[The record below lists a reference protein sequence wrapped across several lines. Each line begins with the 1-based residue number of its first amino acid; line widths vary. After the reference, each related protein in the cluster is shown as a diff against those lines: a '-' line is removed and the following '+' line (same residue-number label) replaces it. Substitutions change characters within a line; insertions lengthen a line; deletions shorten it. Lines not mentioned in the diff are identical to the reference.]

1 MGERDWHLRYKHAKA
16 YADEQAALY
25 ERGEEISHWRY
36 VTEQRAGEPDP
47 PKETLTGAAWVAWAY
62 EIAAREA
69 HTVVQVKGQH
79 WQTLVDNC
87 ERLVARYKALAS
99 APESVGKEHAS

>member
-1 MGERDWHLRYKHAKA
+1 MGERNWFDRYKHAKA
-16 YADEQAALY
+16 YADEQAAMH

-36 VTEQRAGEPDP
+36 ATEQKPGEPDP
-47 PKETLTGAAWVAWAY
+47 PKETLQGAAWIAWSY

-79 WQTLVDNC
+79 WQGLVDTC

>member
-62 EIAAREA
+62 EIAASEA
-69 HTVVQVKGQH
+69 QSVVDTKGQH
-79 WQTLVDNC
+79 WQGLVDGC
-87 ERLVARYKALAS
+87 LRKVEEYRKKASEHEQARSY
-99 APESVGKEHAS
+99 